1 MEASTDT
8 KEEKAVNL
16 SDDGRAR
23 RLVDGAEKELQA
35 LTVTADEI
43 CSMKSLH
50 DPEHFLGHGASYQV
64 SLKERVKK
72 LAELANK
79 DKALSR
85 RLSLTKYP
93 QYVQGHNDR
102 LSALLARCASL
113 RKLLILVTKAQQSVA
128 EVEEAVWE
136 ATEQGVALNATT
148 LAQVWLCTIE
158 KQLLHGRPRGG
169 GVV

>member
-1 MEASTDT
+1 M
-8 KEEKAVNL
+8 
-16 SDDGRAR
+16 
-23 RLVDGAEKELQA
+23 
-35 LTVTADEI
+35 VTPFEI

-50 DPEHFLGHGASYQV
+50 DSEHFLGRGASYQV

-72 LAELANK
+72 LADLANK
-79 DKALSR
+79 GKALSR

-113 RKLLILVTKAQQSVA
+113 RKLLIVMTQAQQSVA
-128 EVEEAVWE
+128 EVEDAVGEAK
-136 ATEQGVALNATT
+136 EQGVALNATT

-158 KQLLHGRPRGG
+158 KHMLHGWFEAACDAFSVESPEAQAFCSCVPRGG
-169 GVV
+169 